1 MPYRKTRRSRR
12 RRRQRRQKTRRRRRR
27 HRRRSR
33 RRRRKTMRAGK
44 HPGISDVGARVKL
57 SKLGIKSI
65 AHLRSGTGAAGARAI
80 ALSEEHVPHDE
91 LKQWRGRVAEV
102 DEGGSVTL
110 DDGSWSL
117 AEWLDVIPEPDAE
130 GDVFHDLPDAEYG
143 VFDSGDDGKVFGG
156 F

>member
-12 RRRQRRQKTRRRRRR
+12 RRRRQKTRRRRRSR
-27 HRRRSR
+27 R
-33 RRRRKTMRAGK
+33 RRRRKTMRGGK

-80 ALSEEHVPHDE
+80 ALSEESVSHDE
-91 LKQWRGRVAEV
+91 MKQWRGRVAEV

-117 AEWLDVIPEPDAE
+117 AAWLDVIPEPDAE
-130 GDVFHDLPDAEYG
+130 GDVFHDLPDAE
-143 VFDSGDDGKVFGG
+143 VAIFDSSSKKGG
-156 F
+156 RRRSRRRY

>member
-1 MPYRKTRRSRR
+1 
-12 RRRQRRQKTRRRRRR
+12 
-27 HRRRSR
+27 
-33 RRRRKTMRAGK
+33 MRAGK

-80 ALSEEHVPHDE
+80 ALSEENVPHDE

-130 GDVFHDLPDAEYG
+130 GDVFHDLPDTEVAI
-143 VFDSGDDGKVFGG
+143 FNSSSKKGG
-156 F
+156 RRRSRRRY